1 MGKTKCVKDFPCEV
15 CGIPGMLQIL
25 SESYAIVRH
34 YKFFMNGKPVCEYHW
49 NSIEYVNGILANIKY
64 DQSNHK
70 SSSGQCKAIFP

>member
-34 YKFFMNGKPVCEYHW
+34 YKFFMNGKPVCEYH
-49 NSIEYVNGILANIKY
+49 
-64 DQSNHK
+64 
-70 SSSGQCKAIFP
+70 